1 MPIKK
6 LSLVRSLLVFSMF
19 TTGIGLALFCVGFLV
34 LDLHEFRNK
43 KVNDL
48 KSTADL
54 LSSNAN
60 SSLGYGDSETGNQV
74 VEAMRVRP
82 GIRTAILYKMDD
94 KILAWYVRRD
104 LTGNYVP
111 PTVAPSGAAWTSD
124 SLSFGETVY

>member
-1 MPIKK
+1 
-6 LSLVRSLLVFSMF
+6 MF
-19 TTGIGLALFCVGFLV
+19 TSGVGLALFCAGFLV
-34 LDLHEFRNK
+34 LDLHTFREK

-60 SSLGYGDSETGNQV
+60 SALGFSDSEAGSQV

-82 GIRTAILYKMDD
+82 GIRSAVLYRLDD

-104 LTGNYVP
+104 LTGTYLP
-111 PTVAPSGAAWTSD
+111 PKSPAPGVVWSSD
-124 SLSFGETVY
+124 SLGFA